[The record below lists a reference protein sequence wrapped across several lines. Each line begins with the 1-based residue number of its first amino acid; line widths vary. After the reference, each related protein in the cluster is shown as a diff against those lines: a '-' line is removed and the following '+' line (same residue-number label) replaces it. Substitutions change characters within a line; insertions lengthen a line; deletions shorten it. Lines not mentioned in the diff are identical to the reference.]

1 MPIEES
7 REAKPRP
14 VFDLMDDVEI
24 VRRAQDNDPAA
35 VEGILL
41 RYHDLVGIKSRM
53 YFLIG
58 ADHEDIQQEGMIGL
72 YKAVRDYRE
81 DREASFK
88 AFAELCITR
97 QIITA
102 VKTATRQ
109 KHSPLNT
116 YISLQSPISK
126 SDDEGRVFADLL
138 PSLET
143 SDPADSVIEEEEMS
157 GFLAEFD
164 GMLSELEV
172 EVLER
177 YMRGMSYREI
187 ADDLDRHVKSID
199 NALQRIKRKIQQF
212 FDEQET
218 LARKAVAV

>member
-1 MPIEES
+1 MQIGDL
-7 REAKPRP
+7 RELRPRP
-14 VFDLMDDVEI
+14 LVESMEDEEM
-24 VRRAQDNDPAA
+24 VRLAQADDPAA
-35 VEGILL
+35 VECMLK
-41 RYHDLVGIKSRM
+41 RYDDLVGIKARM

-58 ADHEDIQQEGMIGL
+58 ADHEDIRQEGMIGL
-72 YKAVRDYRE
+72 FKAVRDYRD

-109 KHSPLNT
+109 KHTPLNT
-116 YISLQSPISK
+116 YVSLQSPVSR
-126 SDDEGRVFADLL
+126 SDGEGRLFADFIA
-138 PSLET
+138 SEET
-143 SDPADSVIEEEEMS
+143 SDPVDRVIEEDEMS
-157 GFLAEFD
+157 GFLDEFD
-164 GMLSELEV
+164 GMLSGLEI

-177 YMRGMSYREI
+177 YMRGMSYRDI

-212 FDEQET
+212 FEEQET
-218 LARKAVAV
+218 TAREAVAV